1 MKYNHLPLSNHL
13 NTKGDYK
20 NEKKK
25 RTDIWGTGER
35 GAVFFPKFSIKQMLK
50 RKDLIYQGNKKYK
63 ILEYKLTL
71 KLSLRKT
78 IKLS

>member
-1 MKYNHLPLSNHL
+1 M
-13 NTKGDYK
+13 
-20 NEKKK
+20 
-25 RTDIWGTGER
+25 GER